1 MFDCLLS
8 CYSHM
13 YFVVLFFL
21 MIRRPPR
28 STRTDTLFPYT
39 TLFRSQRRRRLL
51 LPRPRPPARRRS
63 RNRRAW
69 PRAPAG
75 RAFPPGLGTRPPL
88 HRVPPTGPL
97 GAPHGRALLSR
108 NPAASHRSCTHA
120 RGPARNGAF
129 PPREAPDN
137 APPTGGGLLLMFFP
151 S

>member
-75 RAFPPGLGTRPPL
+75 RVFPPGLGTRSLL
-88 HRVPPTGPL
+88 HRVPRTGPL

-108 NPAASHRSCTHA
+108 NPAASHRLGTHA
-120 RGPARNGAF
+120 RGRDRTGAS
-129 PPREAPDN
+129 PLREAHED
-137 APPTGGGLLLMFFP
+137 APQQGGGL
-151 S
+151 